1 MKTKKAIIISL
12 LMMMTAPLASCK
24 KNENQITVAEVTHS
38 IFYAPQYVAKNL
50 GYFSEVGLEVEFITT
65 PGANKTMATLLSG
78 DADIGLMG
86 PEASI
91 YIEQNNAKDY
101 VVNFSKLTQ
110 KDGSFLLGREKDD
123 EFTFDK
129 LKGKTLIGG
138 RKGGMPEMVLEY
150 VLKTNGLDARRDDPT
165 AEVNIRTDVQFD
177 VMAGVFTSGQSDY
190 VALFEPS
197 ATQVEKNG
205 NGHIVASLGEASG
218 IIPYTAYST
227 LKSKITKNEDMIVKF
242 NQAIKKGIDYVKSND
257 AKDVAKAIKKDF
269 VSSSDEELIAIIN
282 NYKRIEAY
290 AENQAISEEEFNKL
304 VSIIKMAGELKQGVT
319 PSYTKLVDNS
329 YIRG

>member
-1 MKTKKAIIISL
+1 
-12 LMMMTAPLASCK
+12 MMASPLASCK
-24 KNENQITVAEVTHS
+24 SNENEIVVAEVTHS

-50 GYFSEVGLEVEFITT
+50 GYFKDEGLEISFITT
-65 PGANKTMATLLSG
+65 PGADKTMAALLSG

-91 YIEQNNAKDY
+91 YIEKNNAKDY

-123 EFTFDK
+123 NFTFDK

-150 VLKTNGLDARRDDPT
+150 VLKSHGLDARRDDPT

-177 VMAGVFTSGQSDY
+177 VMAGVFVSGSSDY

-197 ATQVEKNG
+197 ATQVETNG
-205 NGHIVASLGEASG
+205 NGHIVASLGKESG
-218 IIPYTAYST
+218 IIPYTAYSS
-227 LKSKITKNEDMIVKF
+227 LKSKIEKNEEMIVKF
-242 NQAIKKGIDYVKSND
+242 NRAIKRGIDYVKNNT
-257 AKDVAKAIKKDF
+257 ATDVAKAIQKDF
-269 VSSSDEELIAIIN
+269 LSSPLEELEKIIT
-282 NYKRIEAY
+282 NYKNIEAY
-290 AENQAISEEEFNKL
+290 ADDQKISKEEFEKL
-304 VSIIKMAGELKQGVT
+304 VSIIKLAGELDENDN
-319 PSYTKLVDNS
+319 PSYEKLVTDK
-329 YIRG
+329 YIK